1 MSWIEVLV
9 VEDEPI
15 AREILVE
22 NLTGAGYQVAT
33 ATSGSDAWELVSG
46 APERY
51 DVLLLDRMMP
61 DMDGIEILHRVKADP
76 ALRDKP
82 VIMQTALTGNSEI
95 SEGLQAGAYYYLT
108 KPFGAETLLAIV
120 GAAVR
125 DRITYAELKQELQNA
140 IRPLTLLRTAEF
152 VFRTPA
158 EARDIATL
166 IANAAPAPD
175 RVVMGLSELMHN
187 AIEHGNLG
195 ITYHDK
201 TRLLETKNWDA
212 EVARRL
218 ALPEN
223 ADKRALITVERTD
236 RELLFLI
243 RDQGPGFE
251 WHEFLHITP
260 SRAGHTHGRGIALA
274 RMLSFDGLEYLGN
287 GNQVRAT
294 VNL

>member
-15 AREILVE
+15 GREILVE
-22 NLTGAGYQVAT
+22 NLTNAGYQVAS
-33 ATSGSDAWELVSG
+33 ATSGSEAWAMIAA

-51 DVLLLDRMMP
+51 DVLLLDRLMP
-61 DMDGIEILHRVKADP
+61 DMDGIEILRRVKADP

-82 VIMQTALTGNSEI
+82 VIMQTALTGNAEI
-95 SEGLQAGAYYYLT
+95 SDGLHAGAYYYLT

-125 DRITYAELKQELQNA
+125 DRTTFAELKREVQSA
-140 IRPLTLLRTAEF
+140 IRPLTLLRRAEF
-152 VFRTPA
+152 AFRAPS
-158 EARDIATL
+158 EARDLATL
-166 IANAAPAPD
+166 VANAAPAPD

-201 TRLLETKNWDA
+201 TRLLEANTWEA
-212 EVARRL
+212 EVAHRL
-218 ALPEN
+218 TLPEN
-223 ADKRALITVERTD
+223 AHKLVTLEVERGPDELSFLIT
-236 RELLFLI
+236 
-243 RDQGPGFE
+243 DQGPGFA
-251 WHEFLHITP
+251 WSEFLDITP

-274 RMLSFDGLEYLGN
+274 RMISFDALEYLGR
-287 GNQVRAT
+287 GNQVRA
-294 VNL
+294 VVRL